1 MKNYYEIL
9 EVNPK
14 ASNEIIENAYKILEK
29 KYQPDKYV
37 GEERIE
43 AENKLRDINEAY
55 KILTDSFL
63 REQYNAELEKE
74 QASARKSYIK
84 APVERPKKQ
93 REVRQ
98 KIKKE
103 VIQEEIE
110 EIEEEQMPAIGSFG
124 AIVNILKN
132 LFRKRNR
139 EKFNIKNIQ
148 REDYIAA
155 GLTAV
160 IIIVLGVVL
169 WFIPATNGFIRSLIP
184 F

>member
-14 ASNEIIENAYKILEK
+14 ASNEIIENAYKLLEK

-84 APVERPKKQ
+84 AEVERPKKQ
-93 REVRQ
+93 RVVRQ
-98 KIKKE
+98 KIEKE
-103 VIQEEIE
+103 VIQE

>member
-84 APVERPKKQ
+84 PEVERPKKQ

-103 VIQEEIE
+103 VIQEEIK
-110 EIEEEQMPAIGSFG
+110 EEQMPAIGSFG

>member
-14 ASNEIIENAYKILEK
+14 ASNEIIENAYKLLEK

-84 APVERPKKQ
+84 AEVERPKKQ
-93 REVRQ
+93 RVVRQ

-110 EIEEEQMPAIGSFG
+110 EKQMPTIGSFG